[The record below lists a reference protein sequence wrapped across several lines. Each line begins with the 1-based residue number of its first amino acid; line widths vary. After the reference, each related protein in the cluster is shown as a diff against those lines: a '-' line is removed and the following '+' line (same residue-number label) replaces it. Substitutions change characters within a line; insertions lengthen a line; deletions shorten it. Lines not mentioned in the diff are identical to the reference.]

1 MADEKKRKRR
11 GERDD
16 GRILVTLVVGRDDNG
31 KIIRKYFYG
40 RSRKEAEKKRDEYKR
55 MQEMGLSA
63 DADDM
68 TLNDWIDEWLR
79 RYKQDVNPNYVNN
92 FMVQVNRLRAAL
104 GGRLIRS
111 IREADLQGAL
121 YALKG
126 MSSSSIDK
134 YHTVIR
140 QVFMRAKRNKI
151 IPDDP
156 AEDLTVPEG
165 TVGTHRAL
173 EKWESEVILL
183 HWSEHRSGLWAMLM
197 LLCGLRRGEMIA
209 LDWSNVDMENRQIRV
224 CEAAVVQ
231 TNQTQVVDRTKTTA
245 GMRVLPICWQLYAAL
260 DSVPV
265 ADRVGRVCVSA
276 KGEQLSESAFSRG
289 WNGFN
294 LAMTRILNGEPV
306 LQPGRRTDLE
316 KKRISD
322 EIAAGTR
329 KVFDVRAHDLRHT
342 FATALYDAGVSVKA
356 AQYYLGHADIRMT
369 LELYT
374 HLSKEREN
382 AERSQLVGFLDG
394 WAVGKE
400 IGLEDRSSKP

>member
-1 MADEKKRKRR
+1 MADDKKRKRR

-31 KIIRKYFYG
+31 KVVRKYFYG
-40 RSRKEAEKKRDEYKR
+40 RSRKEAEKKRDDYKR
-55 MQEMGLSA
+55 MQEMGISA

-68 TLNDWIDEWLR
+68 TLNDWIDEWLQ

-121 YALKG
+121 FSLRG
-126 MSSSSIDK
+126 MSSSSINK

-140 QVFMRAKRNKI
+140 QVFMRAQRNKI
-151 IPDDP
+151 IPDNP

-165 TVGTHRAL
+165 TEGTHRSL
-173 EKWESEVILL
+173 EKWESEAILF
-183 HWSEHRSGLWAMLM
+183 HWREHRAGLWAMLM

-224 CEAAVVQ
+224 CEAAVVL
-231 TNQTQVVDRTKTTA
+231 TNQTRVVDRTKTTA
-245 GMRVLPICWQLYAAL
+245 GMRVLPICWQLYDAL
-260 DSVPV
+260 DAVPV
-265 ADRVGRVCVSA
+265 EDRVGRVCVSA
-276 KGEQLSESAFSRG
+276 KGKQLSESAFSRG

-306 LQPGRRTDLE
+306 LQPGKRSDLE
-316 KKRISD
+316 KQRIAD
-322 EIAAGTR
+322 DIASGTR

-369 LELYT
+369 LDLYT
-374 HLSKEREN
+374 HLSEDREN

>member
-16 GRILVTLVVGRDDNG
+16 GRILVTLVMGRDDNG

-40 RSRKEAEKKRDEYKR
+40 RSRKEAEKKRDDYKR

-92 FMVQVNRLRAAL
+92 FMVYVNRLRAAL

-111 IREADLQGAL
+111 IREADLQDTLFAL
-121 YALKG
+121 QG
-126 MSSSSIDK
+126 MSSSSINK
-134 YHTVIR
+134 YHAVIR

-151 IPDDP
+151 IADDP

-165 TVGTHRAL
+165 TKGTHRAL
-173 EKWESEVILL
+173 EKWESEVILF
-183 HWSEHRSGLWAMLM
+183 HWSEHRAGLWAMLM

-209 LDWSNVDMENRQIRV
+209 LDWSNVDMKNRQIRV
-224 CEAAVVQ
+224 CEAAVVL
-231 TNQTQVVDRTKTTA
+231 TNQMQVVDRTKTTA
-245 GMRVLPICWQLYAAL
+245 GMRVLPICRQLYEAL

-265 ADRVGRVCVSA
+265 ADRAGRVCVSA
-276 KGEQLSESAFSRG
+276 KGEQLSESAFFRG

-306 LQPGRRTDLE
+306 LQLGRRTDLE

-329 KVFDVRAHDLRHT
+329 KTFDVRAHDLRHT

-400 IGLEDRSSKP
+400 IGLEDYSPKP